1 MNNIHRYAKTPQAW
15 EALARPDLVG
25 RRAHTLLLMA
35 NGRRSVQELSLLL
48 GEEVADLATTLLQ
61 RGLLQDTSTQLS
73 TAELDEDESDK
84 LRASA

>member
-1 MNNIHRYAKTPQAW
+1 MNNIHRYAKTPRAW

-61 RGLLQDTSTQLS
+61 RGLLQDTSTHLS
-73 TAELDEDESDK
+73 TAEVDEEESGK